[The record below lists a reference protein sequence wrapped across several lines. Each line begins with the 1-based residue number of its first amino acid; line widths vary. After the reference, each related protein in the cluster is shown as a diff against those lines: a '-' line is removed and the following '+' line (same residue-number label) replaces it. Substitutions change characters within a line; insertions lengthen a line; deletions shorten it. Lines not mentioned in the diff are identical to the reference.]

1 MLESWNNLPCY
12 METDEVKEYYDIIE
26 KKKFDLF
33 IKRLFDIIF
42 SLIMIIFIAPF
53 WVIIYLII
61 MFDSPGN
68 PIFSQNRITRYGRVF
83 KILKFRTMV
92 ENAEQKGASVTTEND
107 SRITKCGKWL
117 RKYRIDETLQL
128 INILK
133 GELSFVGVRPESP
146 KYVARYSKEM
156 VATLLLPAGVTSPAS
171 ILFKNES
178 EMLKDCEDYDETYV
192 NEILPK
198 KMKYNLEYIKNF
210 GFWSDIKIMFQ
221 TVLAVIKK

>member
-1 MLESWNNLPCY
+1 MDGFPWDCRNAPVHLLSYVAQRTCLKSILES
-12 METDEVKEYYDIIE
+12 
-26 KKKFDLF
+26 
-33 IKRLFDIIF
+33 
-42 SLIMIIFIAPF
+42 
-53 WVIIYLII
+53 
-61 MFDSPGN
+61 
-68 PIFSQNRITRYGRVF
+68 
-83 KILKFRTMV
+83 ILKSNEEARKEFE
-92 ENAEQKGASVTTEND
+92 ENQKLQHD
-107 SRITKCGKWL
+107 PRITKLGNFI
-117 RKYRIDETLQL
+117 RKASLDELPQM

-146 KYVARYSKEM
+146 KYVARYNKEM

>member
-12 METDEVKEYYDIIE
+12 METDEVKEYYDIIK

-42 SLIMIIFIAPF
+42 SLIMIIFVFPF
-53 WVIIYLII
+53 WLIIYLII
-61 MFDSPGN
+61 MLDSPGN

-156 VATLLLPAGVTSPAS
+156 VATLLLPARVTSPAS
-171 ILFKNES
+171 ILFKYES
-178 EMLKDCEDYDETYV
+178 EMLKNCEDYDETYV

-210 GFWSDIKIMFQ
+210 NILTDVKLCIKTIIG
-221 TVLAVIKK
+221 VIK

>member
-42 SLIMIIFIAPF
+42 SLIMIIFVFPF
-53 WVIIYLII
+53 WLIIYLII
-61 MFDSPGN
+61 MLDSPGN

-107 SRITKCGKWL
+107 SRITKCGKC
-117 RKYRIDETLQL
+117 I
-128 INILK
+128 
-133 GELSFVGVRPESP
+133 VR
-146 KYVARYSKEM
+146 Y
-156 VATLLLPAGVTSPAS
+156 PA
-171 ILFKNES
+171 
-178 EMLKDCEDYDETYV
+178 
-192 NEILPK
+192 
-198 KMKYNLEYIKNF
+198 
-210 GFWSDIKIMFQ
+210 
-221 TVLAVIKK
+221 